1 MERKTTSVIL
11 AGVGGQGIV
20 LASKLIAQAAMDA
33 GLFVRTAETIGMAQ
47 RGGSVVSHL
56 RMGGQAASSLVPRG
70 QADLILGFEPAEALR
85 CLPYLKEGGILIA
98 GTKGVYPVT
107 ASLGTAD
114 YEPERINAYLAGL
127 SQTTWLVDADRACRE
142 LGSAKILNVL
152 LLGAAAAS
160 GALGLGLAELEAAI
174 RVRVKPAFVEMN
186 IRALRYGAELIE

>member
-1 MERKTTSVIL
+1 M
-11 AGVGGQGIV
+11 
-20 LASKLIAQAAMDA
+20 
-33 GLFVRTAETIGMAQ
+33 
-47 RGGSVVSHL
+47 
-56 RMGGQAASSLVPRG
+56 
-70 QADLILGFEPAEALR
+70 
-85 CLPYLKEGGILIA
+85 IA
-98 GTKGVYPVT
+98 GAKGVYPVT

>member
-1 MERKTTSVIL
+1 
-11 AGVGGQGIV
+11 
-20 LASKLIAQAAMDA
+20 
-33 GLFVRTAETIGMAQ
+33 MAQ